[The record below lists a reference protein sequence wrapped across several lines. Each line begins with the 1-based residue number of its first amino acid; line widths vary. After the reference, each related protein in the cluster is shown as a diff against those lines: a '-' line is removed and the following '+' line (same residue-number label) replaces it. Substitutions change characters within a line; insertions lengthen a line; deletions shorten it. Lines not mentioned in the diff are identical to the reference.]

1 MPTYD
6 YVCKECEFT
15 FEEFQ
20 PISANPL
27 TDCPHCGKPSLRRKM
42 GTGAGMIFKGSGFYL
57 TDYVRKNGGS
67 SSTPSSGTDSTSGP
81 SPGTSQKGNSSS
93 SATEKSTSK
102 SPDK

>member
-6 YVCKECEFT
+6 YVCRECEFT

-20 PISANPL
+20 PISADPL
-27 TDCPHCGKPSLRRKM
+27 TDCSRCGKPSLRRKM

-67 SSTPSSGTDSTSGP
+67 SSPTKKNSETTSSTSTS
-81 SPGTSQKGNSSS
+81 SPD
-93 SATEKSTSK
+93 EKSPPTPKSEKSGSK
-102 SPDK
+102 SPES